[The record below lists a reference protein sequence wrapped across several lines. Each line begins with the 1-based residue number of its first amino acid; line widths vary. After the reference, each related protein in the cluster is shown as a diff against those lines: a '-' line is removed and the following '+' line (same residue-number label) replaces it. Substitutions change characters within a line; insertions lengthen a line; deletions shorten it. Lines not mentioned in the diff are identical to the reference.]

1 VGCVGPTPVR
11 PGPTKEL
18 LRMKRHIKYWV
29 DSADHDLDVA
39 ESLFEN
45 AKYDWCLFI
54 AHLVLEKTMKGLY
67 VKYKKD
73 FPPRTHD
80 LVRLSQIIGLDIDED
95 TLEFLDSVNTF
106 NISIRYPDEK
116 LRFYK
121 LCTKTFAAE
130 NFARI
135 KEIRKWL
142 LQKIHQ

>member
-1 VGCVGPTPVR
+1 MNKHVQ
-11 PGPTKEL
+11 
-18 LRMKRHIKYWV
+18 YWL

-54 AHLVLEKTMKGLY
+54 AHLVLEKTLKALY
-67 VKYKKD
+67 VKYKND

-80 LVRLSQIIGLDIDED
+80 LIRLSEFVDLDIDEETRD
-95 TLEFLDSVNTF
+95 FLDSVNTF
-106 NISIRYPDEK
+106 NVSTRYPDEK

-121 LCTKTFAAE
+121 LCTKDFAAD

-135 KEIRKWL
+135 KEIRRWL
-142 LQKIHQ
+142 LQKIYH